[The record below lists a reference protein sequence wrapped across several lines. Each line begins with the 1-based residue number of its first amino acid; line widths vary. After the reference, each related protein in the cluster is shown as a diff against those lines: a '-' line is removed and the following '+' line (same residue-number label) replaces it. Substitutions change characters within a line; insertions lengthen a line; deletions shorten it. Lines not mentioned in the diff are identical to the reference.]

1 MTLIPTS
8 LIPICTLL
16 ALITMISQRNHLLM
30 TLLALEAMILN
41 LMILAILHSSASSM
55 PELFLAMIILTFGAC
70 EAALGLA
77 CLVKMTRSFGNDLI
91 SSSSL
96 NSC

>member
-1 MTLIPTS
+1 MSLLPSSFIPM
-8 LIPICTLL
+8 CTLL
-16 ALITMISQRNHLLM
+16 TLFTMVSQRNHLLM

-41 LMILAILHSSASSM
+41 LMIFAMLFSSSSSM

-96 NSC
+96 NQC

>member
-1 MTLIPTS
+1 MLLIPSS
-8 LIPICTLL
+8 LIPITTL
-16 ALITMISQRNHLLM
+16 ASLITMVSQRNHLLM

-41 LMILAILHSSASSM
+41 LTLLAVLSSSSTTSTELFIAMIL
-55 PELFLAMIILTFGAC
+55 LTFGAC